1 MIIGGHETT
10 AAALAW
16 TFALVSGHSDIE
28 RRLID
33 EVDALGGKPV
43 TVADMARLPLA
54 RACFDEAQRL
64 QGGLVINPKTA
75 LVGRN
80 DDPVFI
86 ACDAT

>member
-1 MIIGGHETT
+1 PLENDKIAVEIAGMIIGGHETT

-64 QGGLVINPKTA
+64 
-75 LVGRN
+75 
-80 DDPVFI
+80 
-86 ACDAT
+86 